1 MAISKFVDVPELS
14 GDKSMSESES
24 KPKEITM
31 VGLRKGSSLMMIAI
45 ISFVAMSMV
54 MATSILEGFSNLIL
68 VMVAGALSLT
78 LIGAVFMITR
88 YFAEQQI
95 LYSATN
101 YYLANNKE

>member
-1 MAISKFVDVPELS
+1 
-14 GDKSMSESES
+14 
-24 KPKEITM
+24 
-31 VGLRKGSSLMMIAI
+31 
-45 ISFVAMSMV
+45 